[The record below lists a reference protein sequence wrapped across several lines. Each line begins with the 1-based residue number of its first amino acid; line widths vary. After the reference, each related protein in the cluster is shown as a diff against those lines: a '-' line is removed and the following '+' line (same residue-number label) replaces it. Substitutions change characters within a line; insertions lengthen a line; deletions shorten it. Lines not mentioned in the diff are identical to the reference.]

1 MSILGGMV
9 TGFGKGLAE
18 NQALAREQ
26 ETRLVA
32 ERKAASEEKR
42 KNMLLKLRQEG
53 AINFISDPKIE
64 ALVQSQTLTPQ
75 QGVQMQMQQT
85 EAANKPDETYRQLT
99 PDEITQRGLDPAKQY
114 QVGPKQRVTQIG
126 SSGTSVT
133 VNNAPQNAMPGLSK
147 LGEGMTYLYNDDG
160 TVKRDERGAPISVPV
175 VGSKID
181 RENNKIEEANKVK
194 ASNEAQ
200 KATIAKQAIAG
211 IREKINKDGLFDLPE
226 VGVIGARL
234 ADNGLNQE
242 AVDVKRKLETL
253 QSIVSF
259 DRLQQMREASPTGG
273 ALGAVSERELA
284 LLQSSMGALSNDM
297 SVEDLNGTLDFLENI
312 LTKFEAYPTTE
323 NDALNSQGSSNIP
336 DGISKELWNEMTPEE
351 RQLWN

>member
-1 MSILGGMV
+1 MSIFGGLAM
-9 TGFGKGLAE
+9 GLGKGLAA
-18 NQALAREQ
+18 NQELVRQQ
-26 ETRLVA
+26 EAQQVA
-32 ERKAASEEKR
+32 ERKVASEEKR

-53 AINFISDPKIE
+53 AISFISDPKIE

-75 QGVQMQMQQT
+75 QGVQMQVQQT
-85 EAANKPDETYRQLT
+85 AAANKPADTYRQLT

-126 SSGTSVT
+126 SSGTNVT

-147 LGEGMTYLYNDDG
+147 LGEGMTYLYDDDG
-160 TVKRDERGAPISVPV
+160 SVKRDERGAPISVPV

-181 RENNKIEEANKVK
+181 RENNKIAEANKVK

-200 KATIAKQAIAG
+200 KATIAKQAIVG
-211 IREKINKDGLFDLPE
+211 IREKINKGGFFNLPE
-226 VGVIGARL
+226 VGVVGARL

-297 SVEDLNGTLDFLENI
+297 SVEDLNGTLDFLESV
-312 LTKFEAYPTTE
+312 LTKFEAYPTSG
-323 NDALNSQGSSNIP
+323 NDVTTKQNSPSVPSGVSP
-336 DGISKELWNEMTPEE
+336 ELWEEMTEEE
-351 RQLWN
+351 RALWN